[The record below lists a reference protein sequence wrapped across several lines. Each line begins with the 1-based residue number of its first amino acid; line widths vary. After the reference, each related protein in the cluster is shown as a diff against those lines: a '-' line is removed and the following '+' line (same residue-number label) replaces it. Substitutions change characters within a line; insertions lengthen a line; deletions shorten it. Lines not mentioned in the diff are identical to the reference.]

1 MVCFSPSFHPSLS
14 SSWLTIILYTVSYD
28 TGYDDASRPLT
39 SVACSDGIN
48 GLIWK
53 YGWQKQGDVKNFP
66 FIGGSSAIGGWNSA
80 QCGTCWSASWNGK
93 TIYVLAIDH
102 AGDGLNLGLRAM
114 NELTNG
120 HAVELGAVDAV
131 VNQVPIGNCGL

>member
-1 MVCFSPSFHPSLS
+1 MYMPKILS
-14 SSWLTIILYTVSYD
+14 VLSGLAATAAATHVSYD